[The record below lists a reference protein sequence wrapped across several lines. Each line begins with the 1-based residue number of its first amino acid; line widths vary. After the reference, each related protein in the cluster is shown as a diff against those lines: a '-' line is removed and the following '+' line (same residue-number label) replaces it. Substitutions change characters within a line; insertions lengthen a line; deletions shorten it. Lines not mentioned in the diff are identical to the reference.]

1 MSDVK
6 NSSSKNNW
14 KKIYSSLTFILI
26 LFSHFTVH
34 SQSSDFIYGRLIDS
48 DSGEGIPFATIMVK
62 DLGKG
67 VISNAK
73 GDFSIPKTIQNQ
85 NDTLIIS
92 CIGYTSKYVN
102 LKNLK
107 KQELNTIALKVAIIS
122 LDEVVIKAKKVKSL
136 SPYEIVKRSIEQIP
150 KNYSPSPFSYV
161 AYYRDYQTKSDNY
174 INLNEALI
182 EVFDNGFNT
191 CDRMDSKTRLLEYK
205 VNHEFERDSTLE
217 INYDNFDRKFIPTAR
232 IDPSG
237 GNELTMLM
245 IHDAIRNYE
254 QPAYSF
260 MYIMKEDF
268 LINHKFKL
276 AKIIN
281 MEGAS
286 FYVIDFKLSNPLY
299 DDNYQALGQLF
310 INRDTYAIHKLF
322 YSLYNTQKK
331 EKQLIF
337 NAQVEYTKH
346 KDLMYLNYISF
357 SNVFKMP
364 NPKDFAITDILY
376 NSQKNVLFV
385 TFNNP
390 YSPDV
395 VSKLSNYKVKVDNK
409 KVDVKKVVKDF
420 SNNKKISLVL
430 DDVSDFPKIT
440 NNDSNRLKIDIKNLT
455 DTEGRILGERTYLN
469 YKQYREMFVQQVQTS
484 WKEKPMSIIDK
495 FLPLKDNNISESRE
509 NLEYWMNTPLMK

>member
-14 KKIYSSLTFILI
+14 EKTYSSLTFILI
-26 LFSHFTVH
+26 LFLHFTVY
-34 SQSSDFIYGRLIDS
+34 SQSSDFIYARLIDS
-48 DSGEGIPFATIMVK
+48 DSGEGIPFATIVVK

-67 VISNAK
+67 VTSNAQ
-73 GDFSIPKTIQNQ
+73 GDFLIPKTIQNQ
-85 NDTLIIS
+85 NDTLIIT
-92 CIGYTSKYVN
+92 CIGYTSKHVS

-122 LDEVVIKAKKVKSL
+122 LNEVVIKAKKINSL
-136 SPYEIVKRSIEQIP
+136 SPYEIVKKSIEQIP
-150 KNYSPSPFSYV
+150 TNYSQSPFSYV

-182 EVFDNGFNT
+182 QVFDDGFNT
-191 CDRMDSKTRLLEYK
+191 CDRTDSKIRLLEYK
-205 VNHEFERDSTLE
+205 VNHEFERDSSLE
-217 INYDNFDRKFIPTAR
+217 INYDNFDRKFIPTAH

-260 MYIMKEDF
+260 MNIMKKDF
-268 LINHKFKL
+268 LINHNFKL
-276 AKIIN
+276 EKIIN
-281 MEGAS
+281 MEGAF

-299 DDNYQALGQLF
+299 NEDYQVFGQLV
-310 INRDTYAIHKLF
+310 INSETYAIHKLF

-337 NAQVEYTKH
+337 KAQVEYAKH
-346 KDLMYLNYISF
+346 QDLMYLNYISF

-376 NSQKNVLFV
+376 NSKKNVLFV

-390 YSPDV
+390 YSPDE
-395 VSKLSNYKVKVDNK
+395 VSKLSNYKVKIDNK
-409 KVDVKKVVKDF
+409 KVDVKEVIF
-420 SNNKKISLVL
+420 LLNKHKISLVL
-430 DDVSDFPKIT
+430 DDVSDFSKIT
-440 NNDSNRLKIDIKNLT
+440 NGDSNRLMIDIKNLT

-469 YKQYREMFVQQVQTS
+469 YMQYREIFVQQVHTS
-484 WKEKPMSIIDK
+484 WKEKPNSVIDK
-495 FLPLKDNNISESRE
+495 FLPLKDNNISKSTET
-509 NLEYWMNTPLMK
+509 LEYWMNTPLMK